1 MKFEDILALAKQGY
15 KPADIKELLAIEPK
29 EEEPK
34 EEPKDEPKEE
44 PKEEPKKEPKEEPDY
59 KKLYEESQEALKR
72 AQQKNTHQDASG
84 KEDEKTDSE
93 ILMDFAKSFM

>member
-15 KPADIKELLAIEPK
+15 KPADIKELLAL
-29 EEEPK
+29 
-34 EEPKDEPKEE
+34 
-44 PKEEPKKEPKEEPDY
+44 EPKKEETKEESKEETKEESKEETKEEPDY
-59 KKLYEESQEALKR
+59 KKLYEESQEALKK
-72 AQQKNTHQDASG
+72 AQQKNLHQDASG